1 MTVAGEDV
9 MQISEGKG
17 LGMGLLAAVLGEG
30 FQK

>member
-9 MQISEGKG
+9 MPASKGKG
-17 LGMGLLAAVLGEG
+17 LGMRLLAAVLGEG